1 MATSASLKGTLL
13 LHTDICCFSPDSC
26 ATNMGDS
33 HEDTS
38 ATMPEAVP
46 EEVSLFSTT
55 DMVLFSLIVGVLTY
69 WFIFRKKKEEIPEFS
84 KIQTT

>member
-1 MATSASLKGTLL
+1 MGTSAGLGATRLL
-13 LHTDICCFSPDSC
+13 TDICWFSPDSC
-26 ATNMGDS
+26 VTNMGDS

-38 ATMPEAVP
+38 ATVPEAVA

-55 DMVLFSLIVGVLTY
+55 DIVLFSLIVGVLTY
-69 WFIFRKKKEEIPEFS
+69 WFIFKKKKEEIPEFS